1 MRQIFSAR
9 DSFTDEEIWDDPYE
23 DTYIENDPYSCFM
36 DDDRIEMKAG
46 SATDCTG
53 LIPALPESEAELEA
67 YAQMY
72 HYPGD
77 ILED

>member
-1 MRQIFSAR
+1 MKNIFSSGNHPA
-9 DSFTDEEIWDDPYE
+9 DDEIWDDS
-23 DTYIENDPYSCFM
+23 DPYSCFM
-36 DDDRIEMKAG
+36 DDDTIEMKAG
-46 SATDCTG
+46 SSTDCTG
-53 LIPALPESEAELEA
+53 LIPALPKSEDELEA